1 MNRKKLRH
9 RAAAATT
16 AAALA
21 AVLAAC
27 GTTPTTPG
35 GDDAPPKAAASP
47 GTEAPAEPSQDP
59 TEAASA
65 LPTGATGTPRGDLP
79 DPKTVNGHDPDAV
92 SKAALTAMWT
102 VDTRLDVSQ
111 HDASLRAIP
120 YTTPKYAKG
129 IKSTPPRSAPGA
141 EWARWAD
148 HHAYTKVTMSDAND
162 AGAPPDTATDAYR
175 TWTLT
180 STPTGDAGWKGDPT
194 TITAFVYL
202 TRSSKNADWK
212 VDAVQLQ

>member
-1 MNRKKLRH
+1 MNRKLRS
-9 RAAAATT
+9 RTAAAVT

-21 AVLAAC
+21 AVLTAC

-35 GDDAPPKAAASP
+35 ADDAPPKAATSP
-47 GTEAPAEPSQDP
+47 SSEAPADPSQDP
-59 TEAASA
+59 TDEASA
-65 LPTGATGTPRGDLP
+65 LPTGATGAPRGDLP
-79 DPKTVNGHDPDAV
+79 DPKKVNGRDPDAV

-102 VDTRLDVSQ
+102 VDTRFDVSQ

-120 YTTPKYAKG
+120 YATPKYAKG
-129 IKSTPPRSAPGA
+129 IRSTPPRSAPGA

-148 HHAYTKVTMSDAND
+148 HHAYTKVTVSAADD

-180 STPTGDAGWKGDPT
+180 STPHGDAGWTGDPT

-202 TRSSKNADWK
+202 TRTSKAAEWK